1 MFLLVKTA
9 VLAEV
14 SPVIVFISDICVSY
28 NSTKLSLY
36 LKFFSLSV
44 ALPKCTKFSKWY
56 GISKEDVSKDLIKS
70 YWMLGTSLFSNC
82 CSKC

>member
-1 MFLLVKTA
+1 MFLLAKTA

-44 ALPKCTKFSKWY
+44 ALPKCIKFSKW
-56 GISKEDVSKDLIKS
+56 
-70 YWMLGTSLFSNC
+70 
-82 CSKC
+82 